1 MYYVIN
7 LLAAMLIGTA
17 IGAALGPRNNFVLF
31 SALVTIALGAATIVF
46 ASWVPLAIGTAV
58 LLVAQSMRRSAHP
71 ARA

>member
-17 IGAALGPRNNFVLF
+17 IGATIGPRNNFIVISSLI
-31 SALVTIALGAATIVF
+31 TIALGIATVVTT
-46 ASWVPLAIGTAV
+46 SWVPLAIGTAV
-58 LLVAQSMRRSAHP
+58 FIVAQSMKRSSHP